1 VLIVPGYEAAY
12 GQKPVEQWLRGLAE
26 TEYGSLHLETRR
38 VEHSGDMA
46 MEIGQFSTMA
56 RQEWNEGAG
65 TREVGERMAEVWGV
79 GLIRADGW
87 NRTLDVASDR
97 AA

>member
-1 VLIVPGYEAAY
+1 
-12 GQKPVEQWLRGLAE
+12 
-26 TEYGSLHLETRR
+26 

-56 RQEWNEGAG
+56 RQADAMKVHEGAG

-87 NRTLDVASDR
+87 NRTHWMWR
-97 AA
+97 AIARLNVVGTGLWI

>member
-1 VLIVPGYEAAY
+1 
-12 GQKPVEQWLRGLAE
+12 
-26 TEYGSLHLETRR
+26 

-56 RQEWNEGAG
+56 RQADAMKVHEGAG

-97 AA
+97 WA